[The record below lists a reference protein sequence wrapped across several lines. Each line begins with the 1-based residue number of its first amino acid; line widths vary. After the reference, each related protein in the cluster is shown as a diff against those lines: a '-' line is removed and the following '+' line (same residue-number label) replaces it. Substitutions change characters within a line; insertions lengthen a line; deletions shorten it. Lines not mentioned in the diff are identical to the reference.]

1 MLNWVTTMLTN
12 TEGVHCSPR
21 SSSSRLSLSI
31 WAIVSF
37 MGIALWLGICNS
49 IPVRTDE
56 LTVLWSLL
64 CSWFGFGCI
73 MTGMNVE
80 LLLVELLSMST
91 GSPSVWTCLAFC
103 SRFQL
108 CKRFWLM
115 PLSLAILAID
125 RPEISAS
132 CTRNSLNSSL
142 YVLRLG
148 LLVAMLMSIY

>member
-1 MLNWVTTMLTN
+1 
-12 TEGVHCSPR
+12 
-21 SSSSRLSLSI
+21 
-31 WAIVSF
+31 
-37 MGIALWLGICNS
+37 MGIVLWLGICNS

-115 PLSLAILAID
+115 PLSLAMLAID
-125 RPEISAS
+125 RPKLIAS
-132 CTRNSLNSSL
+132 WTRNSLNSSL